1 MCTCSDSLEDVLR
14 LKVMNY
20 LKTSLNGSQQTY
32 FSLESD
38 NKLYYIVKQEMAI
51 IKSLH
56 FKSLPNLVVCVCVC
70 GGWVG
75 GGEGIDLEGTKGY
88 V

>member
-1 MCTCSDSLEDVLR
+1 
-14 LKVMNY
+14 MNY

-56 FKSLPNLVVCVCVC
+56 FKSLPNLVVCVCVW
-70 GGWVG
+70 WVGG